1 MSVTDW
7 LSKYDNQ
14 RAVMITIF
22 VLLVAAPFI
31 KPIGLPVPI
40 TQPTRLFYDEIQNI
54 QPGDV
59 IVIDF
64 NFAASNWGELGAGS
78 IALLRQLA
86 MKRTTTDFQ
95 VIFLATME
103 GGPYMIQRS
112 VEAVGGWSAVNLG
125 EYGED
130 WVSLGFM
137 SGGEPMTAAMA
148 SDFNS
153 IYKTDDQGTAIEQ
166 LPLLMKISTVRD
178 IKMVI
183 HFHMGGDSDK
193 YRKQWGVP
201 FGVKIL
207 EIAQGI
213 QVPTLAMY
221 LSAGQIQGYISS
233 IRGAA
238 EYELLIGKPGEAVV
252 STDALSM
259 SHLMVIAVI
268 VAGNLTYFLIEKKEV
283 P

>member
-1 MSVTDW
+1 MSVKDW
-7 LSKYDNQ
+7 LSQYDNQ
-14 RAVMITIF
+14 RKLMMITFI
-22 VLLVAAPFI
+22 LLVAAPFI
-31 KPIGLPVPI
+31 RPLSLPVPI
-40 TQPTRLFYDEIQNI
+40 TQPTRMFYDEIQNI
-54 QPGDV
+54 QSGDI
-59 IVIDF
+59 IVVDF

-78 IALLRQLA
+78 IALLKQLIA
-86 MKRTTTDFQ
+86 KRATTDFK
-95 VIFLATME
+95 VVFLATME
-103 GGPYMIQRS
+103 SGPYMLLRS
-112 VEAVGGWSAVNLG
+112 LDAVGGWPAMNLG

-137 SGGEPMTAAMA
+137 AGGEPMTAAMA

-153 IYKTDDQGTAIEQ
+153 IYRTDDQGTPVEE
-166 LPLLMKISTVRD
+166 LPLLTRISTVED
-178 IKMVI
+178 IEMVI
-183 HFHMGGDSDK
+183 HFNMGGDSDK

-201 FGVKIL
+201 FGVKVL
-207 EIAQGI
+207 QVVQGI
-213 QVPTLAMY
+213 HVPTLAMY
-221 LSAGQIQGYISS
+221 LSAGQVQGYIAS

-238 EYELLIGKPGEAVV
+238 EYELLIGRPGEAIV